1 MPDAV
6 THCFLA
12 EAAKNACD
20 IPYLNN
26 HFDLMQI
33 GSQGPDPFFYY
44 HFLPWMPNNGSNK
57 LASSLHT
64 ESTKPFLELI
74 ISLADDDES
83 KAWVCGFLTHFSLDT
98 VAHPYVFYRTGLYNK
113 DTQEN
118 RGYHLMLER
127 AIDNIYIEQRG
138 NYPNIYNIKVRH
150 FSRNNIPQR
159 IVDILNQAGATL
171 YDRPDMGDMYRQ
183 GYKDFRNAFR
193 WLNFD
198 PIGFKK
204 VLFKLLDRV
213 TKGEILYSA
222 LSAYNYVNAGIDY
235 MNLQRNTWHHPS
247 TNEPFNLTFD
257 ELFGQ
262 AVQKATQ
269 LITTADQY
277 FTSKDASLFSNIKD
291 ESYDTGLPCGTAPM
305 KHFNIMY

>member
-12 EAAKNACD
+12 NAAKDNCEFS
-20 IPYLNN
+20 YLQT

-33 GSQGPDPFFYY
+33 GAQGPDPFFYY
-44 HFLPWMPNNGSNK
+44 HFLPWMPDNGSNK
-57 LASSLHT
+57 LASRLHT
-64 ESTKPFLELI
+64 ESTKPFLELL

-113 DTQEN
+113 ETQEY

-138 NYPNIYNIKVRH
+138 YYPNIYNIKLRH
-150 FSRNNIPQR
+150 FSRKDIPQR
-159 IVDILNQAGATL
+159 IVEILNQAGAAL
-171 YDRPDMGDMYRQ
+171 YQEPKMGDMYRQ

-204 VLFKLLDRV
+204 IVFKLLDRV

-235 MNLQRNTWHHPS
+235 LNLQREPWHHPS
-247 TNEPFNLTFD
+247 TNEPFNFTFD
-257 ELFGQ
+257 ELFAQ
-262 AVQKATQ
+262 AAVKATA
-269 LITTADQY
+269 LIRLADNY
-277 FTSKDASLFSNIKD
+277 FNSKDAALFSGISNQ
-291 ESYDTGLPCGTAPM
+291 SYDTGLPCGTAPM
-305 KHFNIMY
+305 KYFKIMY

>member
-1 MPDAV
+1 
-6 THCFLA
+6 
-12 EAAKNACD
+12 
-20 IPYLNN
+20 
-26 HFDLMQI
+26 
-33 GSQGPDPFFYY
+33 
-44 HFLPWMPNNGSNK
+44 
-57 LASSLHT
+57 LHT
-64 ESTKPFLELI
+64 ESTKAFLELL
-74 ISLADDDES
+74 ISMANDDES

-113 DTQEN
+113 QTQEY

-138 NYPNIYNIKVRH
+138 YYPNIYNIKQRH
-150 FSRNNIPQR
+150 FARKDIPQS
-159 IVDILNQAGATL
+159 IVSILNQAGATL
-171 YDRPDMGDMYRQ
+171 YQQPDMGDMYRQ

-204 VLFKLLDRV
+204 VFFRLLDRV

-235 MNLQRNTWHHPS
+235 LNLQRMTWHHPS

-257 ELFGQ
+257 ELFAQ
-262 AVQKATQ
+262 ATQKATK
-269 LITTADQY
+269 LIRLAENY
-277 FTSKDASLFSNIKD
+277 FSSNDASLFANIPD

>member
-20 IPYLNN
+20 ISYLNN

-44 HFLPWMPNNGSNK
+44 HFLPWMPNNGANK
-57 LASSLHT
+57 IASRLHT

-83 KAWVCGFLTHFSLDT
+83 KAWVSGFLTHFALDT
-98 VAHPYVFYRTGLYNK
+98 VAHPYVFHRTGLFNK
-113 DTQEN
+113 ETQAN

-138 NYPNIYNIKVRH
+138 NYPNIYNIKQRH
-150 FSRNNIPQR
+150 FSRKEIPQR

-171 YDRPDMGDMYRQ
+171 YDQPNMGDMYRQ
-183 GYKDFRNAFR
+183 GYTDFRNAFR
-193 WLNFD
+193 SLNFD

-204 VLFKLLDRV
+204 MIFKIVDTF
-213 TKGEILYSA
+213 TKGEILYSS
-222 LSAYNYVNAGIDY
+222 LSTYNYVNAGIDY
-235 MNLQRNTWHHPS
+235 LNLQQNTWYHPS
-247 TNEPFNLTFD
+247 TNEASNLTFN
-257 ELFGQ
+257 ELFDQ
-262 AVQKATQ
+262 AAVKATTLIQ
-269 LITTADQY
+269 LANQY
-277 FTSKDASLFSNIKD
+277 FTSKDATLFSGIANQ
-291 ESYDTGLPCGTAPM
+291 SYDTGLPCGTAPM

>member
-12 EAAKNACD
+12 EAAKNNCE
-20 IPYLNN
+20 ISYLHT

-44 HFLPWMPNNGSNK
+44 HFLPWMPDHGSNK
-57 LASSLHT
+57 LASRLHT
-64 ESTKPFLELI
+64 ESTKPFLELL
-74 ISLADDDES
+74 ISMANDDES

-113 DTQEN
+113 QTQEY

-138 NYPNIYNIKVRH
+138 YYPNIYNIKQRH
-150 FSRNNIPQR
+150 FARKDIPQS
-159 IVDILNQAGATL
+159 IVSILNQAGATL
-171 YDRPDMGDMYRQ
+171 YQQPDMGDMYRQ

-204 VLFKLLDRV
+204 VFFRLLDRV

-235 MNLQRNTWHHPS
+235 LNLQRMTWHHPS

-257 ELFGQ
+257 ELFAQ
-262 AVQKATQ
+262 ATQKATK
-269 LITTADQY
+269 LIRLAENY
-277 FTSKDASLFSNIKD
+277 FSSNDASLFANIPD